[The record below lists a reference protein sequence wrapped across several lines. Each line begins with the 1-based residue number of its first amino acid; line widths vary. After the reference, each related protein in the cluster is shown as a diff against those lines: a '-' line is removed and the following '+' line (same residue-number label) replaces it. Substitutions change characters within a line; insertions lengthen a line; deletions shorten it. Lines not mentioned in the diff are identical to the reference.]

1 MKRCDKYGHRKLY
14 SRRKR
19 CITTFHSLTKV
30 KNQNPQN
37 AIMQKWKFSL
47 LLNTLKYYKNG
58 EMKFFRYCIV
68 DFFNNFCD
76 VKMSSDNHYWLPSE
90 ISWHLTLFT
99 TRETSPNCRICSL
112 FKKRQ
117 KDSFFQWKLRYC
129 FLQFWYRVDTR
140 VDTWASISLWNYVSI
155 LFKIVKTQNF
165 KVK

>member
-1 MKRCDKYGHRKLY
+1 MKRCDKYGHKKLY

-99 TRETSPNCRICSL
+99 TRETSPDCRICSL
-112 FKKRQ
+112 IASFKNFYFVLFCQLKFWLLMILG
-117 KDSFFQWKLRYC
+117 SFRE
-129 FLQFWYRVDTR
+129 
-140 VDTWASISLWNYVSI
+140 
-155 LFKIVKTQNF
+155 
-165 KVK
+165 